1 MATKN
6 KKFKKWLD
14 RGFISVERSI
24 DIDEEEREEVDIF
37 LTICDGS
44 NVVRLGAWGDKNVNN
59 LIATLRKAADTMEGK

>member
-24 DIDEEEREEVDIF
+24 DIYEEESEEVDIF
-37 LTICDGS
+37 LSICDGS
-44 NVVRLGAWGDKNVNN
+44 NVVRFSAWGDKNVNN